1 MPPKV
6 KVTKEEMVDC
16 AVSLVRSSGV
26 GALNARALATALGC
40 STQPIFSNFS
50 GMEALKLAVADR
62 AVALFNE
69 FTQKEIASG
78 KYPPYKAT
86 GMAYI
91 RFATEEPRLFSAL
104 FLRARTEA
112 EQLTANEDW
121 RTACARVAEQTGLP
135 LSQAELFQLEMWSCV
150 HGIATMQVSGYLSLS
165 EAQISD
171 MLSDLYLGLC
181 SRFEERKDQR

>member
-69 FTQKEIASG
+69 FAQKEIASG

-86 GMAYI
+86 GMAYV
-91 RFATEEPRLFSAL
+91 RFAKEEKELFKLLYMENSAAIQ
-104 FLRARTEA
+104 ARNQASWDLAVEA
-112 EQLTANEDW
+112 IEKNMGYSRKD
-121 RTACARVAEQTGLP
+121 
-135 LSQAELFQLEMWSCV
+135 AELMHAEMWVVV
-150 HGIATMQVSGYLSLS
+150 HGLATMLATEYMDWNFETASLIITDVF
-165 EAQISD
+165 QGIKT
-171 MLSDLYLGLC
+171 
-181 SRFEERKDQR
+181 RFPKE